1 MATLKNAPI
10 CLIIMDGWGIGN
22 PKDPDNAIAV
32 GKTPVL
38 DGLVAKYPNSR
49 LQASGEYVGLPD
61 GQMGNSEV
69 GHTNIGAGRVVY
81 QELTRITK
89 AIRDGDFFENKALLQ
104 AINDAKANN
113 GALHLMGLVSPGG
126 VHSHSKHLYGL
137 LELAKRQGLKDVYVH
152 AFLDGRDV
160 PPASAAEY
168 LEELEEEIK
177 KIGIGKVAVISG
189 RYYAM
194 DRDKRWDR
202 VQLAYNAIAK
212 GEGKT
217 AASSAEAIQA
227 SYADKSEKPEGVTDE
242 FVLPVVIDGYK
253 GMKSGDGVIFFNFRP
268 DRARELTH
276 AFTDETFDGFNRVEG
291 LKLSFTTMTQYE
303 KGMNVNIAYPP
314 QSIENTL
321 GQVISEKGLKQLRI
335 AETEKYAHVTFF
347 FNGGVEKEYEGE
359 DRILVPSPKVAT
371 YDLQPEMSAVE
382 VTDKVVEAIKSEK
395 YDFIILNYANGDMVG
410 HTGVMSAAVKAVE
423 TVDTCVG
430 RFVDAMKSVGGEV
443 VIIADHG
450 NADVMVDPESKEPF
464 TAHTTNPVPIIVVS
478 DRVKSVKEGA
488 LCDVSPTLLTLAGID
503 IPAEM
508 TGKPLV
514 EMK

>member
-1 MATLKNAPI
+1 MATLKHAPVA
-10 CLIIMDGWGIGN
+10 LIIMDGWGIGD
-22 PKDPDNAIAV
+22 PKDPNNAIAV

-38 DGLVAKYPNSR
+38 DGLTAKYPNSK

-69 GHTNIGAGRVVY
+69 GHTNIGAGRIIY

-89 AIRDGDFFENKALLQ
+89 AIKDGDFFENEALLA
-104 AINDAKANN
+104 AIRDAKKNG

-137 LELAKRQGLKDVYVH
+137 LELAKKQGLSEVYVH

-160 PPASAAEY
+160 PPSSAAEY
-168 LEELEEEIK
+168 LEELEQEIR
-177 KIGIGKVAVISG
+177 KIGVGKVAVISG

-194 DRDKRWDR
+194 DRDKRWER
-202 VQLAYNAIAK
+202 VQQAYDAIARGK
-212 GEGKT
+212 GVSAK
-217 AASSAEAIQA
+217 SSGEAIQA
-227 SYADKSEKPEGVTDE
+227 SYKDGVTDE
-242 FVLPVVIDGYK
+242 FVVPVVIEGYQ
-253 GMKSGDGVIFFNFRP
+253 GMKPGDGVIFFNFRP

-276 AFTDETFDGFNRVEG
+276 AFTDASFDGFERVEG
-291 LKLSFTTMTQYE
+291 LDLSFTTMTQYE
-303 KGMNVNIAYPP
+303 KGLNVKIAYPP
-314 QSIENTL
+314 QSIQNTL
-321 GQVISEKGLKQLRI
+321 GEVISKQGLKQLRI

-371 YDLQPEMSAVE
+371 YDLQPEMSAIE

-410 HTGVMSAAVKAVE
+410 HTGVIPAAIKAVE

-430 RFVDAMKSVGGEV
+430 RFVEALQSVGGEV
-443 VIIADHG
+443 IIIADHG
-450 NADVMVDPESKEPF
+450 NADMMVDPETGEPF
-464 TAHTTNPVPIIVVS
+464 TAHTTNPVPVIAVS
-478 DRVKSVKEGA
+478 DRVKSIHEGA
-488 LCDVSPTLLTLAGID
+488 LCDVAPTLLTLAGIA
-503 IPAEM
+503 IPSEM

>member
-1 MATLKNAPI
+1 MATLKHAPI
-10 CLIIMDGWGIGN
+10 CLIIMDGWGIG
-22 PKDPDNAIAV
+22 DPADPNNAIAA

-38 DGLVAKYPNSR
+38 DGLVKKYPNSR

-89 AIRDGDFFENKALLQ
+89 SIKDGDFFENPALLA
-104 AINDAKANN
+104 AINDAKANG

-126 VHSHSKHLYGL
+126 VHSHSRHLYGL
-137 LELAKRQGLKDVYVH
+137 LELAKRQGLSDVYVH

-168 LEELEEEIK
+168 LAELEEEIK
-177 KIGIGKVAVISG
+177 RIGVGKVAVISG

-194 DRDKRWDR
+194 DRDKRWER
-202 VQLAYNAIAK
+202 VEKAYDAIARGNGRK
-212 GEGKT
+212 

-227 SYADKSEKPEGVTDE
+227 SYDDKSEKPEGVTDE
-242 FVLPVVIDGYK
+242 FVVPVVIDGYT

-276 AFTDETFDGFNRVEG
+276 AFTDETFDGFARVEG
-291 LKLSFTTMTQYE
+291 LRLSFTTMTQYE
-303 KGMNVNIAYPP
+303 KGLNVRIAYPP
-314 QSIENTL
+314 QSITQTL
-321 GQVISEKGLKQLRI
+321 GEVISGRGLRQLRI

-371 YDLQPEMSAVE
+371 YDLQPEMSAPE
-382 VTDKVVEAIKSEK
+382 VTDKVVEAIESGK

-410 HTGVMSAAVKAVE
+410 HTGVFPAAVKAVK

-430 RFVDAMKSVGGEV
+430 RFVEALRRAGGEL

-450 NADVMVDPESKEPF
+450 NADVMIDPETKEPF

-478 DRVKSVKEGA
+478 DRVASVREGA
-488 LCDVSPTLLTLAGID
+488 LCDVAPTLLTLAGID

-508 TGKPLV
+508 TGSPLV